1 MKNGRSLMELAQ
13 ELERQ
18 RNAKR
23 DYLLDTRNLEMGFV
37 EAGAYQMMMRNDSKN
52 ISTLLGVGEIA
63 HRQIGSALGIP
74 AKYYDK
80 MRAENPELLAQ
91 NVNSWFTMTPQ
102 KRMVRT
108 LDGNARAFLS
118 ERYRRI
124 DNAEIAE
131 AVLPILA
138 EMPDVRI
145 ESCEITESKMY
156 LKAVNPRLT
165 AEVVP
170 GDIVQSGILITN
182 SEVGMGSMSIQP
194 LVYRLVCTNGM
205 VVNDARTRKYHVGRG
220 NEAGEDYTLYSSE
233 TLAAD
238 DRALLLKVRD
248 TVRAVVDHF
257 TILDNLS
264 LSNEQLRTELAK
276 YDQSSIWFQSDIQ
289 GLRTSARGRIYD
301 SYVRDQVAVGR
312 EWIAGK
318 RFIEMAVGVDVG
330 GTDAT
335 CATLTGITSGW
346 RDVVHIDGL
355 YHKQGISEKMTE
367 ARYARAIAEWLKPW
381 TRIYPQI
388 ANVYVDSAA
397 KLFRAALR
405 EELSKQGMGRI
416 AVIGTDKSD
425 GIRARI
431 ELVCMLL
438 MQGRYHVAEHLAPWH
453 EALQMATWDEAAYEK
468 GEWMRLDNGSYPVD
482 ALDSSEYSIYPY
494 AGYLATVG

>member
-1 MKNGRSLMELAQ
+1 
-13 ELERQ
+13 
-18 RNAKR
+18 
-23 DYLLDTRNLEMGFV
+23 
-37 EAGAYQMMMRNDSKN
+37 
-52 ISTLLGVGEIA
+52 
-63 HRQIGSALGIP
+63 
-74 AKYYDK
+74 

-220 NEAGEDYTLYSSE
+220 NEAAEDYTLYSSE

-248 TVRAVVDHF
+248 TVRAVVDQTRF
-257 TILDNLS
+257 ERVIEMMREAKEAKITSTDIPQMVELAAADYGLNKAEGSGVLDHLIRGGDLS
-264 LSNEQLRTELAK
+264 LYGLSNA
-276 YDQSSIWFQSDIQ
+276 
-289 GLRTSARGRIYD
+289 
-301 SYVRDQVAVGR
+301 
-312 EWIAGK
+312 
-318 RFIEMAVGVDVG
+318 
-330 GTDAT
+330 
-335 CATLTGITSGW
+335 IT
-346 RDVVHIDGL
+346 
-355 YHKQGISEKMTE
+355 
-367 ARYARAIAEWLKPW
+367 
-381 TRIYPQI
+381 
-388 ANVYVDSAA
+388 
-397 KLFRAALR
+397 RAAQDVESYDRSTEMESIGYTVL
-405 EELSKQGMGRI
+405 GMSRSDWQRLNA
-416 AVIGTDKSD
+416 AV
-425 GIRARI
+425 
-431 ELVCMLL
+431 
-438 MQGRYHVAEHLAPWH
+438 VAA
-453 EALQMATWDEAAYEK
+453 
-468 GEWMRLDNGSYPVD
+468 
-482 ALDSSEYSIYPY
+482 
-494 AGYLATVG
+494 

>member
-37 EAGAYQMMMRNDSKN
+37 EAGAYQMTMRNDSKN
-52 ISTLLGVGEIA
+52 ISTLLSVGEIA

-91 NVNSWFTMTPQ
+91 NVNSWFAMTPQ

-205 VVNDARTRKYHVGRG
+205 VVNDSRTRKYHVGRG
-220 NEAGEDYTLYSSE
+220 NEAAEDYTLYSSE

-248 TVRAVVDHF
+248 TVRSVVDQTRFERVIEMMREAKEAKITSTDIPQMVELAAADYGLNKAEGSGVLDHLIRGGDLSLYGLSNAITRAAQDVESYDRSTEMESIGYTVLGMSRSDWQRLNAAVV
-257 TILDNLS
+257 
-264 LSNEQLRTELAK
+264 
-276 YDQSSIWFQSDIQ
+276 
-289 GLRTSARGRIYD
+289 
-301 SYVRDQVAVGR
+301 
-312 EWIAGK
+312 
-318 RFIEMAVGVDVG
+318 
-330 GTDAT
+330 
-335 CATLTGITSGW
+335 
-346 RDVVHIDGL
+346 
-355 YHKQGISEKMTE
+355 
-367 ARYARAIAEWLKPW
+367 
-381 TRIYPQI
+381 
-388 ANVYVDSAA
+388 AA
-397 KLFRAALR
+397 
-405 EELSKQGMGRI
+405 
-416 AVIGTDKSD
+416 
-425 GIRARI
+425 
-431 ELVCMLL
+431 
-438 MQGRYHVAEHLAPWH
+438 
-453 EALQMATWDEAAYEK
+453 
-468 GEWMRLDNGSYPVD
+468 
-482 ALDSSEYSIYPY
+482 
-494 AGYLATVG
+494 